1 MAERVASRSRVYRDG
16 ALVGEDLPLGE
27 LAAHRERGDLVWLG
41 LVRPTAEEIERTSD
55 ALGIDLH
62 PLAVENALAAH
73 QRPKLV
79 RSEGHSYLHLYSAGP
94 MAGGGLALSGV
105 SAFIS
110 PDVFLTIDP
119 SGGLNFDELSQR
131 CDENTD
137 LLSHGVAFL
146 LYTLLDDVVD
156 NYFVVIDDLD
166 EDVGEL
172 EDALFEPDT
181 RQNQLQTFTVRKSLS
196 ELARVVLPMHEVLA
210 TLLRRG
216 VNVVDDDLLPYF
228 QDVYDHALRAGE
240 RVDGLRDL
248 LGSIIATN
256 LAMQGNRLNDI
267 MKKLAA
273 WGAVVAIPTM
283 ITGYFGQNVP
293 FPGFGNSLG
302 LLISSMAIVLLAG
315 AVWLGFRNRGWL

>member
-1 MAERVASRSRVYRDG
+1 MAERVANRSRVYRDG
-16 ALVGEDLPLGE
+16 TLVGEDLPLSE
-27 LAAHRERGDLVWLG
+27 LAAHRERGDLVWLD
-41 LVRPTAEEIERTSD
+41 LVMPTAEQIERTSD

-62 PLAVENALAAH
+62 PLAIENALAAH

-79 RSEGHSYLHLYSAGP
+79 RAEGHSYLHLYLAAP
-94 MAGGGLALSGV
+94 LDGGGLALSAV
-105 SAFIS
+105 SAFLS
-110 PDVFLTIDP
+110 PQVFLTIDP
-119 SGGLNFDELSQR
+119 SGGLDFDELSER
-131 CDENTD
+131 CDENPD
-137 LLSHGVAFL
+137 LFSHGVAFL
-146 LYTLLDDVVD
+146 LYTLLDAVVD
-156 NYFVVIDDLD
+156 GYFTVIDDLD
-166 EDVGEL
+166 EDVGAL

-196 ELARVVLPMHEVLA
+196 QLARVVMPMHEVLS

-216 VNVVDDDLLPYF
+216 VNVVEDELLPYF

-293 FPGFGNSLG
+293 FPGFGNSWG
-302 LLISSMAIVLLAG
+302 LLISTVAIVALAG
-315 AVWLGFRNRGWL
+315 AAWLGFRNRDWL